1 MSTSGCH
8 FCGKTGHFVRDCP
21 QKERTIK
28 AERSGG
34 KVFVGNLRR
43 SVGKDEMEDVFG
55 QFGEVLF
62 IWLARD
68 PPGFAFV
75 TYADEDDARKAC
87 DKLHGREKDFTESGG
102 MRVEMATSTGPRP
115 RGDRGRSRSR
125 SRSYSRRRR
134 RDNSRSRNRS
144 RDRRDRG
151 RRRDSRSRSR
161 SRRR

>member
-1 MSTSGCH
+1 MSTAGCH
-8 FCGKTGHFVRDCP
+8 FCGKSGHFVRDCP
-21 QKERTIK
+21 QKDRTLK

-55 QFGEVLF
+55 KFGEVLF

-75 TYADEDDARKAC
+75 TFADEDDARDAC
-87 DKLHGREKDFTESGG
+87 DKLNGREKDFTERGG
-102 MRVEMATSTGPRP
+102 MRVEMATSTGPKT

-125 SRSYSRRRR
+125 SRTRRRSYSRSRR
-134 RDNSRSRNRS
+134 RDNSRSG
-144 RDRRDRG
+144 RG
-151 RRRDSRSRSR
+151 RDSRSRSR
-161 SRRR
+161 RR